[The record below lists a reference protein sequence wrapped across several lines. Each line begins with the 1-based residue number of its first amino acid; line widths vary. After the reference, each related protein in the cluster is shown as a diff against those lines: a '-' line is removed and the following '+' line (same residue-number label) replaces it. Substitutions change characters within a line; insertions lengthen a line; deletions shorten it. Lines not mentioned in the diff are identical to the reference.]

1 MDDREIVAAIA
12 ADELAGVAA
21 AYDMYAESLYGYCR
35 WMLGNPDDAAA
46 AIQDTFITA
55 AGQAGALPDPRK
67 LRAWLYAVA
76 RNDCHRRSGAVDGGL
91 YETPEPGRPPADVT
105 GGAQLAELRRVVR
118 AALAGLNPDERE
130 ILELSLRHELNGAD
144 LAAVLGVPRNHA
156 LALAARARDR
166 LEDALAV
173 LIVSQ
178 TGRRAC
184 PVLDM
189 LLTDWDGRLTVV
201 MRRRITRHI
210 RTCETCDSRMRE
222 GLRSAAL
229 SGMPPL
235 APLPG
240 GLRNV
245 VLRVC
250 ADRDPQ
256 AVAYRSEVTHS
267 AGSFLPSGF
276 PEAIHPPGR
285 MLSVPRTAIAAGVL
299 VAVAASGTVAALALG
314 GSHPSR
320 SLAADR
326 SSGPAA
332 ASSTATASATSARP
346 SAGCAAGRQPGRVQ
360 SAPGGGG
367 VGVADHGEAVIV
379 ASVTAPP
386 TPKPTS
392 PGPGP
397 SSGTPFTSLPTRP
410 TPTPTTSVSASASPT
425 PTPTTSTSTSP
436 APTTSTSSS

>member
-240 GLRNV
+240 GLRDV

-267 AGSFLPSGF
+267 AGSFLPIGF

-285 MLSVPRTAIAAGVL
+285 ILSVPRTAIAAGVL

-346 SAGCAAGRQPGRVQ
+346 SAGAPPAASQAASSQPPV
-360 SAPGGGG
+360 
-367 VGVADHGEAVIV
+367 VV
-379 ASVTAPP
+379 ASVSPTTAKPSSSRPVTAPP

-397 SSGTPFTSLPTRP
+397 PFTFTPMPTPRP
-410 TPTPTTSVSASASPT
+410 TPRPTPTTSVSASASPT
-425 PTPTTSTSTSP
+425 PTPTTSTSP